1 MIRFSCF
8 ADEIAPGLP
17 DQLRVVRDLGL
28 KYLEIR
34 TVDDV
39 NVMDLSAKTLRTV
52 RRACDEEGLTIT
64 CVSSPIGKDRADLS
78 MDRVV
83 TQVEHAADIAD
94 VFGCRFIR
102 VFSFFRRELAGEEAY
117 RMSLS
122 KLRAMAEAAEE
133 RGKVLVMESGADTVG
148 ARSADMLR
156 LLQETDSPDLACAFD
171 PAAFFAAGD
180 EPFAESLPIL
190 EKHIAYVHVKDI
202 RRGQPERVPAGEG
215 DARIREIVSALKD
228 RDLTF
233 SLEPHL
239 SYAGER
245 RGFSGE
251 DGFKRAH
258 TAFVAILKELN
269 VAYE

>member
-1 MIRFSCF
+1 MIRLSCF
-8 ADEIAPGLP
+8 ADEIAPGLG
-17 DQLRVVRDLGL
+17 DQMRVLHELGL
-28 KYLEIR
+28 RFLEIR

-39 NVMDLSAKTLRTV
+39 NVMDLSPEALRTV
-52 RRACDEEGLTIT
+52 RRTCDGNGLTIT
-64 CVSSPIGKDRADLS
+64 CVSSPIGKERADLPAAKAVA
-78 MDRVV
+78 D
-83 TQVEHAADIAD
+83 VEHAADIAD
-94 VFGCRFIR
+94 VFGCRHIR
-102 VFSFFRRELAGEEAY
+102 VFSFFRRELPGEEAY
-117 RMSLS
+117 RMSLER
-122 KLRAMAEAAEE
+122 LRAMAAAAEE

-156 LLQETDSPDLACAFD
+156 LLQETDSPALACAFD

-180 EPFAESLPIL
+180 EPFVESLPTL
-190 EKHIAYVHVKDI
+190 ESYIQYVHVKDV
-202 RRGQPERVPAGEG
+202 RRGQPGRVPAGEG
-215 DARIREIVSALKD
+215 DARIRKIVSALKD

-251 DGFKRAH
+251 DDFKRAH
-258 TAFVAILKELN
+258 AAFVTILKEQN

>member
-1 MIRFSCF
+1 MIRLSCF
-8 ADEIAPGLP
+8 ADEIAPGLA
-17 DQLRVVRDLGL
+17 DQIRVLRELGL
-28 KYLEIR
+28 RFLEIR

-39 NVMDLSAKTLRTV
+39 NVMELSPETLNTV
-52 RRACDEEGLTIT
+52 RRTCDGNGLTIT
-64 CVSSPIGKDRADLS
+64 CVSSPIGKERADLP
-78 MDRVV
+78 MDRTVV
-83 TQVEHAADIAD
+83 QVEHAADIAD
-94 VFGCRFIR
+94 IFGCQYIR
-102 VFSFFRRELAGEEAY
+102 VFSFFRRELPGEAAY
-117 RMSLS
+117 RMSME
-122 KLRAMAEAAEE
+122 KLRAMAAAAEA

-156 LLQETDSPDLACAFD
+156 LLQEIDSPALKCAFD

-180 EPFAESLPIL
+180 EPFEESLPTL
-190 EKHIAYVHVKDI
+190 EEHIAYVHIKDI
-202 RRGQPERVPAGEG
+202 RGGHPRRVPAGEG

-258 TAFVAILKELN
+258 TAFVTILKEQN
-269 VAYE
+269 VVYE

>member
-1 MIRFSCF
+1 MIRLSCF
-8 ADEIAPGLP
+8 ADEIAPGLA
-17 DQLRVVRDLGL
+17 DQIRVLRELGL
-28 KYLEIR
+28 RFLEIR

-39 NVMDLSAKTLRTV
+39 NVMELSPKTLRTV
-52 RRACDEEGLTIT
+52 RRTCDGSGLTIT
-64 CVSSPIGKDRADLS
+64 CVSSPIGKERADLTL
-78 MDRVV
+78 DRAVA
-83 TQVEHAADIAD
+83 QVEHAADIAD
-94 VFGCRFIR
+94 VFGCRHIR
-102 VFSFFRRELAGEEAY
+102 VFSFFRRELPEKEAY
-117 RMSLS
+117 RMSLE
-122 KLRAMAEAAEE
+122 KLRAMAAVAEI

-156 LLQETDSPDLACAFD
+156 LLQEIDSPALKCAFD

-180 EPFAESLPIL
+180 EPFEESLPTL
-190 EKHIAYVHVKDI
+190 EEHIAYVHIKDI
-202 RRGQPERVPAGEG
+202 RGGHPRRVPAGEG

-258 TAFVAILKELN
+258 TAFVTILKELN

>member
-1 MIRFSCF
+1 MRV
-8 ADEIAPGLP
+8 
-17 DQLRVVRDLGL
+17 LRELGL
-28 KYLEIR
+28 RFLEIR

-39 NVMDLSAKTLRTV
+39 HVMDLSPEALRTI
-52 RRACDEEGLTIT
+52 RRTCDENGLTIT
-64 CVSSPIGKDRADLS
+64 CVSSPIGKERVDGPIEKAVAD
-78 MDRVV
+78 
-83 TQVEHAADIAD
+83 VEHAADIAD
-94 VFGCRFIR
+94 IFGCRLIR
-102 VFSFFRRELAGEEAY
+102 VFSFFRRELPEAEAY
-117 RMSLS
+117 RMSLER
-122 KLRAMAEAAEE
+122 LRAMAAVAEV

-156 LLQETDSPDLACAFD
+156 LLRETDSPALACAFD

-180 EPFAESLPIL
+180 EPFAESLPTLDRYIQ
-190 EKHIAYVHVKDI
+190 YVHVKDV
-202 RRGQPERVPAGEG
+202 RRGETQRVPAGEG

-245 RGFSGE
+245 RGYSGE
-251 DGFKRAH
+251 DGFTRAH
-258 TAFVAILKELN
+258 TAFVTILKELN